1 MEKSYE
7 GGEGADHEATQPR
20 VLRAG
25 RIASRQA
32 LKQEHCPRSAGTSEA
47 GTAGPA
53 AAREEE
59 AEGSLRGTGPGL
71 EGTIR
76 TGAASVTENPGQVL
90 SEQGHNLTFILHG
103 THKRAVFQAKHL
115 NLNVFSISYCV
126 P

>member
-1 MEKSYE
+1 MRL
-7 GGEGADHEATQPR
+7 QPR

-71 EGTIR
+71 EGTMDGG
-76 TGAASVTENPGQVL
+76 TASVTENWGRFSV
-90 SEQGHNLTFILHG
+90 SRDTILTFILHG
-103 THKRAVFQAKHL
+103 THKRAVFQVKQPR
-115 NLNVFSISYCV
+115 I
-126 P
+126 